1 MNQYMFMKMS
11 HTITKCNNLYL
22 FTGEYTELE
31 FETYLVTVERQI
43 QSTNSNTNTNINTNI
58 EKPAY
63 KVPRFKPPS
72 FVEKKQVV
80 EIIREE
86 TEVST
91 FKNSVGSN
99 IMQSMGKKKGGAYA
113 IQSG

>member
-1 MNQYMFMKMS
+1 MKMS
-11 HTITKCNNLYL
+11 HSITKHNLTL
-22 FTGEYTELE
+22 PSGEYTELE

-43 QSTNSNTNTNINTNI
+43 LSTSSNTNTNTNINTNI
-58 EKPAY
+58 EKPAF

-72 FVEKKQVV
+72 FVEKKKVV
-80 EIIREE
+80 EIVREE
-86 TEVST
+86 TEEST
-91 FKNSVGSN
+91 FRNSVGSN